1 MDLGLMSFNGFGD
14 DNASS
19 SRSVLQRSTHSLLA
33 NDSSPASFSISF
45 TSPVPASNAAAYQ
58 DFSRQGTHMWY
69 GCGGSTGGMDSPFT
83 RCREP
88 FTPSQW
94 LDLELQ
100 ALIYKYIVANVPVPS
115 HLLFQIRK
123 SLNPFLYAGS
133 FTGSYAPKS
142 FGWGTFHLGLSGSND
157 PEPGRCRRTDGKKWR
172 CAREAV
178 PDQKYCERH
187 INRGRHRSRKPVESR
202 KGQVVPGT
210 THITEVAVDSTPSE
224 TVMSGPGTSKSLSLP
239 QQQSKILQS
248 TAANAYANALNRV
261 QDTQGQSIISPTV
274 DLKLKDTVP
283 SIRQHHVRTEESSL
297 QEFGLVSS
305 TSLLYSSDKDSY
317 NDPRNRDAILSFSE
331 QETQNQQPLH
341 RFIDDWPKN
350 PSDHLN
356 VVWPDEFKSDWTQ
369 LSMSIPKNSSTF
381 SSCSNSPREKFSLA
395 PLSLPCELDNVN
407 MSLALRNDP
416 SEKQTSWNP
425 VTWENSMGGPL
436 GEALNSTSNSV
447 EASRSSLMLNLR
459 NSEVWDGHSQ
469 LGSSP
474 TGVLQKTTFVSVSNS
489 SAGSSPRAGNKAGGS
504 SLPDDVPC
512 SIPSS

>member
-1 MDLGLMSFNGFGD
+1 MSFNGFEDG
-14 DNASS
+14 NASS

-33 NDSSPASFSISF
+33 DDNDPPSFSISF
-45 TSPVPASNAAAYQ
+45 SSPVPAANVSVYQ
-58 DFSRQGTHMWY
+58 DFSRQGY
-69 GCGGSTGGMDSPFT
+69 GYGGSTAGMDGPFT

-133 FTGSYAPKS
+133 LAGSYAPKS
-142 FGWGTFHLGLSGSND
+142 FGWGTFHLGFSGSND

-202 KGQVVPGT
+202 KGQAVSGT
-210 THITEVAVDSTPSE
+210 TNITEVAVDSSPSE
-224 TVMSGPGTSKSLSLP
+224 TVMSGSGTSKSLSLL
-239 QQQSKILQS
+239 QHQSKSLQS
-248 TAANAYANALNRV
+248 TAENPYPNVVLSRV
-261 QDTQGQSIISPTV
+261 QGMQGQSILSPTV
-274 DLKLKDTVP
+274 DLKSKDSLP
-283 SIRQHHVRTEESSL
+283 SIRQQHVRTEGSSP

-317 NDPRNRDAILSFSE
+317 NDPRNRDVFLSFSE

-341 RFIDDWPKN
+341 RFMDDWPKN
-350 PSDHLN
+350 RSDHLT
-356 VVWPDEFKSDWTQ
+356 VGWPDEFKSDWTQ

-381 SSCSNSPREKFSLA
+381 SSCSNSPRERFNLT
-395 PLSLPCELDNVN
+395 PLSIPNELDTVN
-407 MSLALRNDP
+407 MNLALRNDP
-416 SEKQTSWNP
+416 SKKQTSWNP
-425 VTWENSMGGPL
+425 LTWENSMGGPL

-447 EASRSSLMLNLR
+447 EASSRSSLMLNLR

-489 SAGSSPRAGNKAGGS
+489 SAGSSPRAGNKIGGS

-512 SIPSS
+512 SFPSS

>member
-1 MDLGLMSFNGFGD
+1 MDLGLMSFNGYNEDG
-14 DNASS
+14 NASS

-33 NDSSPASFSISF
+33 NDNGPPSFSISF
-45 TSPVPASNAAAYQ
+45 TNPIPAANYQ
-58 DFSRQGTHMWY
+58 DFSRQGY
-69 GCGGSTGGMDSPFT
+69 GCGGSPGGMDGPFT

-133 FTGSYAPKS
+133 LAGSYAPKS

-202 KGQVVPGT
+202 KGQAVSGT
-210 THITEVAVDSTPSE
+210 TNITEVAVASSSE
-224 TVMSGPGTSKSLSLP
+224 TVMPGSGTSKSLSIM
-239 QQQSKILQS
+239 QHQTKSLQS
-248 TAANAYANALNRV
+248 ATANPYSNVVLSRV
-261 QDTQGQSIISPTV
+261 QGMQSQSILSPTM
-274 DLKLKDTVP
+274 DLKSKDSLP
-283 SIRQHHVRTEESSL
+283 SLGQQHVRAEGSSL

-305 TSLLYSSDKDSY
+305 TSLLYSSDKCSY
-317 NDPRNRDAILSFSE
+317 NDPRNHDVFLNFNE
-331 QETQNQQPLH
+331 QETQNQLPLH
-341 RFIDDWPKN
+341 RFMDDWPKN
-350 PSDHLN
+350 RSDHLTIGC
-356 VVWPDEFKSDWTQ
+356 PDEFKSDWTQ

-381 SSCSNSPREKFSLA
+381 SSCSNSPREKFSLM
-395 PLSLPCELDNVN
+395 PLSIPSELDTVN
-407 MSLALRNDP
+407 MNLAFRNDP

-425 VTWENSMGGPL
+425 LTWENSMGGPL

-447 EASRSSLMLNLR
+447 EDSSRSSLMHNLR

-489 SAGSSPRAGNKAGGS
+489 SAGSSPRAGNKIGGS
-504 SLPDDVPC
+504 SLPDDIPC